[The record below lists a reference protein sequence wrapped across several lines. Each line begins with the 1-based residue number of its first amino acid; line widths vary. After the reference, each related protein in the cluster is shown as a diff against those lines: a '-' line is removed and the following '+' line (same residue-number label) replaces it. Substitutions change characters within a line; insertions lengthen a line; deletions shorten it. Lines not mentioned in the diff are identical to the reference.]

1 MIEYNVNEP
10 NTLDVNEILSFL
22 EETDGL
28 IIPTLSTLVNLEE
41 YAKKITSK
49 AVIFT
54 ARDEGQLIG
63 LTAIYFNRAPDY
75 SYSTYTMVK
84 REYQLV
90 EMVGVEMSNRV
101 KDYAKGNGSAGL
113 RYEIRKSN
121 KPLLKYNLR
130 RGAKIL
136 EERVYPGTDVVSLL
150 MEITY

>member
-10 NTLDVNEILSFL
+10 NTLDVNEVLSFL
-22 EETDGL
+22 KETDDL
-28 IIPTLSTLVNLEE
+28 IVPALSTLVNLEE
-41 YAKKITSK
+41 YAQKITSK

-54 ARDEGQLIG
+54 ARDEGRLIG
-63 LTAIYFNRAPDY
+63 LTAIYFNRAPEY

-90 EMVGVEMSNRV
+90 EMVGVEMSKRV

-136 EERVYPGTDVVSLL
+136 EERLYPGTDIVSLL

>member
-10 NTLDVNEILSFL
+10 NTLDVNEVLSFL
-22 EETDGL
+22 KETDDL
-28 IIPTLSTLVNLEE
+28 VIPSMSSLCDLDE
-41 YAKKITSK
+41 YAHKITSK

-54 ARDEGQLIG
+54 AREESKLIG
-63 LTAIYFNRAPDY
+63 LTAIYFNRAPEY

-101 KDYAKGNGSAGL
+101 RDYVKGNGSAGL

-121 KPLLKYNLR
+121 KPLLRYHLR

-136 EERVYPGTDVVSLL
+136 EERLYPGTDIVSLL

>member
-1 MIEYNVNEP
+1 MIEYSVNEP
-10 NTLDVNEILSFL
+10 NTLGVNEVLSFL
-22 EETDGL
+22 KETEGMV
-28 IIPTLSTLVNLEE
+28 IPPLSTLVDLDE

-54 ARDEGQLIG
+54 ARVESKLIG
-63 LTAIYFNRAPDY
+63 LTAIYFNRAPEY
-75 SYSTYTMVK
+75 SYSTFTMVK

-90 EMVGVEMSNRV
+90 EMVGVEMSKMV
-101 KDYAKGNGSAGL
+101 EDYAKGKGSAGL

-121 KPLLKYNLR
+121 KPLLKYHLR

-136 EERVYPGTDVVSLL
+136 EERIYPGTDVASLL

>member
-1 MIEYNVNEP
+1 MIDYAVNEP
-10 NTLDVNEILSFL
+10 NTLDANEVFVFL
-22 EETDGL
+22 KETDGL
-28 IIPTLSTLVNLEE
+28 VTPALSTLVNLDA
-41 YAKKITSK
+41 YSKKITSK

-54 ARDEGQLIG
+54 ARDEGRLIG
-63 LTAIYFNRAPDY
+63 LTAIYFNKAPEY

-101 KDYAKGNGSAGL
+101 RDYAKGNGSAGL

-121 KPLLKYNLR
+121 KTLLKYHLK

-136 EERVYPGTDVVSLL
+136 EERLYPGTDIVSLL
-150 MEITY
+150 MEIAY

>member
-1 MIEYNVNEP
+1 MIEYSVNEP
-10 NTLDVNEILSFL
+10 NTLGVNEVLSFL
-22 EETDGL
+22 KETEGMV
-28 IIPTLSTLVNLEE
+28 IPPLSTLVDLDE

-54 ARDEGQLIG
+54 ARVESKLIG
-63 LTAIYFNRAPDY
+63 LTAIYFNRAPEY
-75 SYSTYTMVK
+75 SYSTFTMVK

-90 EMVGVEMSNRV
+90 EMVGVEMSKMV
-101 KDYAKGNGSAGL
+101 EDYAKGNGSAGL

-121 KPLLKYNLR
+121 KPLLKYHLR

-136 EERVYPGTDVVSLL
+136 EERIYPGTDVASLL

>member
-1 MIEYNVNEP
+1 MIEYDVNEP
-10 NTLDVNEILSFL
+10 NTLDVNEIFTFL
-22 EETDGL
+22 KETDDL
-28 IIPTLSTLVNLEE
+28 IVPALSTLVNLNE
-41 YAKKITSK
+41 YANKITSK

-54 ARDEGQLIG
+54 ARDERHLIG
-63 LTAIYFNRAPDY
+63 LTAIYFNRAPEY

-101 KDYAKGNGSAGL
+101 RDYAKGNGSAGL

-121 KPLLKYNLR
+121 KPLLRYHLR

-136 EERVYPGTDVVSLL
+136 EERLYPGTDIVSLL

>member
-1 MIEYNVNEP
+1 MIDYAVNEP
-10 NTLDVNEILSFL
+10 NTLDANEVFAFL
-22 EETDGL
+22 KETDGL
-28 IIPTLSTLVNLEE
+28 VTPALSTLVNLDA
-41 YAKKITSK
+41 YSKKITSK

-54 ARDEGQLIG
+54 ARDEGRLIG
-63 LTAIYFNRAPDY
+63 LTAIYFNKAPEY

-101 KDYAKGNGSAGL
+101 RDYAKGNGSAGL

-121 KPLLKYNLR
+121 KTLLKYHLK

-136 EERVYPGTDVVSLL
+136 EERLYPGTDIVSLL
-150 MEITY
+150 MEIAY